1 MKGKIKISN
10 TVSEQHQ
17 NLAEEVNRYL
27 SKAAAAP
34 VGYETTGEPCLEVTF
49 QEFKPKLT
57 LSVKQYLAQLD
68 NGKPKAVVTME
79 ILKCIE
85 IAAKAMPKAKTDV
98 AILAAR
104 TSDSFYGLPKCSQF
118 HP

>member
-1 MKGKIKISN
+1 MTN
-10 TVSEQHQ
+10 TISEQHQ
-17 NLAEEVNRYL
+17 SLAEEVDCYL
-27 SKAAAAP
+27 SKATATP
-34 VGYETTGEPCLEVTF
+34 VCYETTGEPSF

-85 IAAKAMPKAKTDV
+85 IAAQAMPKAKTDV

-104 TSDSFYGLPKCSQF
+104 TSDFFYGLPKCSQF